1 MFITKKLGTLNTK
14 NENQIISGSSNST
27 LADLVKFNTNLAHSF
42 YNITDM
48 DTLEVSLLALQPRL
62 DVEKL
67 ELNPSVA
74 EACKEVA
81 MYRDLLLL
89 GDLPTITQERRPFE
103 GIYCAPNLSI
113 PAQVALLTSFLTL
126 AIKLTGKIPSRFNLK
141 MPGGNILGKKREEQ
155 EVISYLAIMQTIV
168 DSMSEGKNWEKVNI
182 KMMGKELNN
191 IVNEL

>member
-48 DTLEVSLLALQPRL
+48 DTLEVSLLALQPRQ

-81 MYRDLLLL
+81 MYMDLLLL
-89 GDLPTITQERRPFE
+89 GDLPTITQEKRPFE
-103 GIYCAPNLSI
+103 WIYSAPSLSI
-113 PAQVALLTSFLTL
+113 TAQVVLLTSFLTL
-126 AIKLTGKIPSRFNLK
+126 
-141 MPGGNILGKKREEQ
+141 PG
-155 EVISYLAIMQTIV
+155 ST
-168 DSMSEGKNWEKVNI
+168 
-182 KMMGKELNN
+182 
-191 IVNEL
+191 